1 VTFELDTSDGAG
13 GGGQVVDLIATSC
26 FDVADW
32 IAVLA
37 GVLAPEIALGAGTRT
52 ALSVA
57 NVV

>member
-1 VTFELDTSDGAG
+1 LDTSDGAG